1 MSYVASPEDMLREK
15 SRSRM
20 ELCTRMVKQL
30 LLKEI
35 EQGNYRNL
43 VLSPLSIDVVLNMV
57 AAGSR
62 GRTLE
67 KMLGLL
73 GSENIDEI
81 KSLSLEM
88 MALATGADGEDDG
101 EDEQVWCLVN
111 GYAEKMALPKGGDE
125 PVLCLVNGAWFD
137 QRFTPKPSYTED
149 VLKGIYGCEVKTV
162 DFVTRGDEVADEIN
176 LWAEAASRGLI
187 KDILQRDSLS
197 RDMGLI
203 LANGLYFKGN
213 WEHDFRF
220 DANLTEN
227 RAFYLLNGDTVSV
240 PFMTSHDSYRRC
252 RSFDGFKVLEIPYQS
267 SKKQFSMYFFLPD
280 ERDGLQ
286 NLIEKL
292 ICDSGYSYEYT
303 CLSETKFDEF
313 WIPKFKFPYDFDV
326 SLTMKEMGMS
336 FPVME
341 NLEDFSEMVEI
352 PKGLPFI
359 RSSMIQKAFIEVD
372 EKGTVAAAITM
383 DPGLSLCMP
392 ESTSFVADHPFMFMI
407 MEEISKLV
415 IFTGA
420 VLDPSKVN

>member
-1 MSYVASPEDMLREK
+1 
-15 SRSRM
+15 M

-30 LLKEI
+30 LLKET

-81 KSLSLEM
+81 KSQSLEM
-88 MALATGADGEDDG
+88 MALASGDDG
-101 EDEQVWCLVN
+101 EDIQVLCLVN
-111 GYAEKMALPKGGDE
+111 GYPQMMTLAATGEDD

-162 DFVTRGDEVADEIN
+162 DFVTRGDEVVDEIN
-176 LWAEAASRGLI
+176 LWAEATSRGLI
-187 KDILQRDSLS
+187 KDILQRGSLS

-213 WEHDFRF
+213 WEDDLKF
-220 DANLTEN
+220 DADLTEN

-240 PFMTSHDSYRRC
+240 PFMTSRKKYRRW
-252 RSFDGFKVLEIPYQS
+252 RSFDGFKVLHISYQS
-267 SKKQFSMYFFLPD
+267 NKKQFSMYFFLPD

-286 NLIEKL
+286 NLIDKL
-292 ICDSGYSYEYT
+292 ISDSGYSHEYS
-303 CLSETKFDEF
+303 CLSEGELDEF
-313 WIPKFKFPYDFDV
+313 WIPRFKFSYNLDV
-326 SLTMKEMGMS
+326 SLTMKEMGMP

-341 NLEDFSEMVEI
+341 TLEDFSEMVEI

-372 EKGTVAAAITM
+372 EKGTVAAAFPLYTVSMSM
-383 DPGLSLCMP
+383 DQP